1 MRYLILLLGLRR
13 ANQLKVMHFILLR
26 NDVAARH
33 PWLPRAI
40 YDAFLEAKEQ
50 LASYYSDPNWSSMV
64 WAPHY
69 RSEEAAL
76 LGDPWQHGFGTNRTN
91 IERFTQYSFEQGL
104 ISAPMA
110 PERLFHESVL
120 DT

>member
-1 MRYLILLLGLRR
+1 MPR
-13 ANQLKVMHFILLR
+13 AAELAYYRENGYWPIMHFVVFR
-26 NDVAARH
+26 NDVVERH
-33 PWLPRAI
+33 PWLPRAMF
-40 YDAFLEAKEQ
+40 DAYLEAKEQ
-50 LASYYSDPNWSSMV
+50 VAAYYSDPNWSSMV

-69 RSEEAAL
+69 REEERRL
-76 LGDPWQHGFGTNRTN
+76 LGDPWQHGLAVNRVN
-91 IERFTQYSFEQGL
+91 IERFMRYSHEQGL